1 MGSLKSIIKK
11 GDMADNAE
19 AVREDGELIS
29 MADGF
34 GIIHHPL
41 EHEGNV
47 VCETEFETG
56 KEGGQELLKSRRNLV
71 VPYRYVE
78 KDKKGIG
85 GTSIIPLAERKFI

>member
-56 KEGGQELLKSRRNLV
+56 KEGGAGTFEKPQKSRSSLQICG
-71 VPYRYVE
+71 E
-78 KDKKGIG
+78 G
-85 GTSIIPLAERKFI
+85 